1 MLGISGSTR
10 AKVFTRDANNNGV
23 CPARSRGRAAF
34 VRQKGSS
41 ADAAQRLRR
50 YTRWRDTSV
59 PRPPRGFPLIVDDAS
74 IRHSVRGGVNRAPCG
89 WADPSFRH
97 EGTGGGQKQLIGH
110 KPEEGS
116 SLKLKLSL
124 HITSCVLML
133 PSDRWPAMCQTAP
146 ESADG
151 GKNVAFS
158 SAATSAPFVTWERR
172 PTETRWGVV
181 SLFEDPICRR
191 GGRKDVFP
199 FPRSPLCTSMATT
212 GSTSIQEIWCRKG
225 RPYFE
230 YSSDSSTAT
239 KTGSSTL

>member
-1 MLGISGSTR
+1 MPHSACDCTR
-10 AKVFTRDANNNGV
+10 GGETHLCPVRREASPSSLTTRPSVTACAAALIEPRAGGPILHSDT
-23 CPARSRGRAAF
+23 RGR
-34 VRQKGSS
+34 
-41 ADAAQRLRR
+41 
-50 YTRWRDTSV
+50 
-59 PRPPRGFPLIVDDAS
+59 
-74 IRHSVRGGVNRAPCG
+74 
-89 WADPSFRH
+89 
-97 EGTGGGQKQLIGH
+97 GGGGARRQKQLIGH

-116 SLKLKLSL
+116 SLRLKLSL